1 MGMLLLC
8 REPSELP
15 AAAAGLDFVE
25 SSFDDLPDE
34 LSTSLRNCWLFM
46 AADGEP
52 AKRAAEIQHRLE
64 LGFFDQMWLVM
75 DHLFKV
81 ATKLLWLKSR

>member
-1 MGMLLLC
+1 MRSRMCPTYGVIGMLFRC

-25 SSFDDLPDE
+25 SSLEDLLDE

-46 AADGEP
+46 AVDGEP
-52 AKRAAEIQHRLE
+52 AERAAEDR
-64 LGFFDQMWLVM
+64 
-75 DHLFKV
+75 
-81 ATKLLWLKSR
+81 SRNSRAALS